1 MSADGTLS
9 TNLANG
15 ATRNPENES
24 HRRVVSEL
32 LTPLLGYLEREDAL
46 ELCINQPGELFVETP
61 LGWEHHPCSLSFE
74 ALLSLA
80 KAVASL
86 TAQNVTHTRPLM
98 SATLPGGERVQI
110 VVPPAVPP
118 GTISLTLRKPSQL
131 VHELEWFEERG
142 VFAQVRL
149 SRPDLAQVDE
159 RLLDCFNRGHVIE
172 FLRLAVK
179 TKKNIV
185 ISGATGSGKTTLAK
199 SLVLNIPADERL
211 ITIED
216 VDEMKLPK
224 HPNHVRLFYSKGGQG
239 VAHITAHDLLEATLR
254 MKPDRI
260 LLSELRGAECFTY
273 LRNVASGHPGSI
285 TTCHAGSPQLAFEQ
299 LSLMVRQSEGGAS
312 LDRAD
317 IKSLLTQLIDI
328 IVQVQVID
336 GRRRVT
342 EVYFDP
348 ASKLAA
354 SKLARMSA

>member
-1 MSADGTLS
+1 MAADGTHA
-9 TNLANG
+9 TDAQYG
-15 ATRNPENES
+15 AARNPENES

-32 LTPLLGYLEREDAL
+32 LRPLLGYLEREDTL
-46 ELCINQPGELFVETP
+46 ELCINRPGELFVETSR
-61 LGWEHHPCSLSFE
+61 GWERHSSTLSFE

-110 VVPPAVPP
+110 VVPPAVTP
-118 GTISLTLRKPSQL
+118 GTISLTLRKPSHL

-142 VFAQVRL
+142 VFAEARL
-149 SRPDLAQVDE
+149 NHPHLAAEDE

-199 SLVLNIPADERL
+199 SLALNIPTSERL

-224 HPNHVRLFYSKGGQG
+224 HPNHVRLYYSKGGQG
-239 VAHITAHDLLEATLR
+239 AASITAQDLLEATLR

-273 LRNVASGHPGSI
+273 LRNAASGHPGSI

-336 GRRRVT
+336 GSRRVT

-354 SKLARMSA
+354 SKVLG